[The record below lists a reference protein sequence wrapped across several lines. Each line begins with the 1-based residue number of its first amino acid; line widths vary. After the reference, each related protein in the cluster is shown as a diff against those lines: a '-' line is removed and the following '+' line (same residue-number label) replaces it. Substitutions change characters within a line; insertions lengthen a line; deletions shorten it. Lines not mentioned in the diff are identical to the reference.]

1 MNDFE
6 KREEQ
11 LTRKEKFYSA
21 LTGQKLVNMNMLLRF
36 GTNLK

>member
-6 KREEQ
+6 KRKEQ

-21 LTGQKLVNMNMLLRF
+21 LLRQKLLNMNMFLRF